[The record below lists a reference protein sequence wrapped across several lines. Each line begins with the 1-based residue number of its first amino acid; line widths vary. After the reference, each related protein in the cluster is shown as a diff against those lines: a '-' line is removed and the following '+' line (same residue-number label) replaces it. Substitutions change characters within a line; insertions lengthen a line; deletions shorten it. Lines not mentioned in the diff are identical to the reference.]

1 MRWKRLFWQL
11 YPSYFLVIL
20 ICLLAVALYTSF
32 VLNRFHLDQTA
43 SDLEVI
49 SLINEEHVRGLLLA
63 GDAAA
68 VDRYCKELGRKA
80 GIRITVIEPSGK
92 VIGDTAKD
100 PTLME
105 RHDDRPEIREALR
118 GKKGESIR
126 FSNTV
131 RQNLMYVA
139 VPLISDGKVLAVVRT
154 SLPMTS
160 VSRTLRSTFW
170 NLTLGGLVI
179 AFLAG
184 ILGLVISRR
193 IARPLE
199 EMKRGAERFSN
210 GDFSH
215 RLPVSDSIELGGLA
229 ESMNEM
235 AEQLDER
242 IRTVVKQRGELE
254 AILASMMEGVIAVDR
269 DTRILSLNRTAAALL
284 SADPGTA
291 QGKILQ
297 EVVRNRELQ
306 RFVTQALESAGP
318 VEGEIILHHDGD
330 RYLQAHGTQL
340 RDEGSAQMGALVVLN
355 DVTRLR
361 KLETFRRDFVAN
373 VSHELRTPITSIK
386 GFVETLAD
394 GALEDRDKAV
404 KFLGIINRH
413 TDRLSELIEDLL
425 TLSRLDQ
432 GAGEGDK
439 RIRLEPT
446 AVRELLEAA
455 IEICRA
461 KAESR
466 DVAIS
471 LTCRPSLEANL
482 NHSLVEQALVNLID
496 NAIKY
501 SPRGGE
507 VDIEARAADD
517 RVVISV
523 RDNGIG
529 IDEKHMPRLFERF
542 YRVDKARSR
551 DLGGTGLGLAIVKHV
566 AQAHGGSVGV
576 DSRPGAGSTFFLYF
590 PAS

>member
-11 YPSYFLVIL
+11 YPSYILVIL
-20 ICLLAVALYTSF
+20 ISLFAVALNTTF
-32 VLNRFHLDQTA
+32 VLNRSHLEQTA

-49 SLINEEHVRGLLLA
+49 SLITEDHVRGLLQA
-63 GDAAA
+63 GEAAA
-68 VDRYCKELGRKA
+68 IDEYCKELGRKA
-80 GIRITVIEPSGK
+80 GIRVTVIEPSGI
-92 VIGDTAKD
+92 VIGDSAED
-100 PTLME
+100 PALME
-105 RHDDRPEIREALR
+105 RHDDRPEIRQALR
-118 GKKGESIR
+118 SGRGESIR
-126 FSNTV
+126 FSSTV

-139 VPLISDGKVLAVVRT
+139 VPLVIEGKVTAVVRT

-160 VSRTLRSTFW
+160 VSGTLRSTFW

-179 AFLAG
+179 AAVAG

-199 EMKRGAERFSN
+199 EMKQGAERFSS
-210 GDFSH
+210 GDFSR
-215 RLPVSDSIELGGLA
+215 RLPVADSVELGGLA
-229 ESMNEM
+229 ESLNEM

-242 IRTVVKQRGELE
+242 IRTALKQRGELE
-254 AILASMMEGVIAVDR
+254 TILASMVEGVIAVDR
-269 DTRILSLNRTAAALL
+269 DTRILSLNRAAAMLL
-284 SADPGTA
+284 SADLGAAPG
-291 QGKILQ
+291 KMLQ

-306 RFVTQALESAGP
+306 RFVSHALESDEP

-330 RYLQAHGTQL
+330 RYLQAHGTRL
-340 RDEGSAQMGALVVLN
+340 GGDGDERIGALVVLN
-355 DVTRLR
+355 DVTRMR

-394 GALEDRDKAV
+394 GALEDSDRAMQ
-404 KFLGIINRH
+404 FLGIINKH

-432 GAGEGDK
+432 GPGDEGR
-439 RIRLEPT
+439 RIAVEPT
-446 AVRELLEAA
+446 AIHGLLEEA
-455 IEICRA
+455 IEICRS

-466 DVAIS
+466 FIEIKLS
-471 LTCRPSLEANL
+471 CQESLEADL
-482 NHSLVEQALVNLID
+482 NQSLVEQALVNLID

-501 SPRGGE
+501 SPERGV
-507 VDIEARAADD
+507 VDIEARTVDE

-529 IDEKHMPRLFERF
+529 IDEKHAPRLFERF

-576 DSRPGAGSTFFLYF
+576 DSSPGSGSTFFLYF
-590 PAS
+590 PAT